1 MRRMARVLPSSLH
14 RRRVSA
20 WASFFARVLAA
31 AGLLLAAGL
40 SAVGKPGL
48 LCLAFLTAAALV
60 GVAALRAREVVR
72 RAGAAAR
79 FHRTVTRALSPLGA
93 GGWLLKHNVRWP
105 EGPGDGHLALIPGGR
120 LAFAIKDCPDGIE
133 DFDLA
138 QTQEFATALSELGLP
153 YVPVCVG
160 TATGTRSLAGDSLAG
175 SPLGDPAGD
184 GRDGRPE
191 GTDIHSFTA
200 RGVLC
205 CTPEAL
211 PAELIDAHRAF
222 LTSLADER
230 THLQL
235 LYSEPSAA

>member
-1 MRRMARVLPSSLH
+1 MRVLPSSLH

-20 WASFFARVLAA
+20 WARLFARALAA
-31 AGLLLAAGL
+31 AGLLLVAGL
-40 SAVGKPGL
+40 AAVGKPGL

-60 GVAALRAREVVR
+60 GVAALRARDGVR
-72 RAGAAAR
+72 QAGAAVR
-79 FHRTVTRALSPLGA
+79 LHRTVTRALSPLGP
-93 GGWLLKHNVRWP
+93 GGWHLKHNVRWP
-105 EGPGDGHLALIPGGR
+105 EGPGDGHLAMIPGGR
-120 LAFAIKDCPDGIE
+120 LAFAIKDCPGGIE

-153 YVPVCVG
+153 YVAVCVG
-160 TATGTRSLAGDSLAG
+160 TATGTRSLANDVLAG
-175 SPLGDPAGD
+175 NPSTDHQGEGIDGD
-184 GRDGRPE
+184 RE
-191 GTDIHSFTA
+191 GSAIHSFTA

-235 LYSEPSAA
+235 LYNESSAA